1 MEMLEVLQGT
11 MQPYQGEL
19 VSLPREVQQEVLL
32 FSFGIQYFRFLCVM
46 HTACW
51 VLCTLLIPLHLS
63 IEDCLPVGVVD
74 LRGGSKTNTHTH
86 THTQNALTETSILG
100 TSFLEGRV

>member
-1 MEMLEVLQGT
+1 MEMLEVLQGI

-51 VLCTLLIPLHLS
+51 VLCTLPIPSHLS

-74 LRGGSKTNTHTH
+74 LRGGSKQTHRMH
-86 THTQNALTETSILG
+86 LLRHQ
-100 TSFLEGRV
+100 FLEHLFWRGESE

>member
-1 MEMLEVLQGT
+1 VEMLEVLQGI

-51 VLCTLLIPLHLS
+51 VLCTLPIPLHLS

-74 LRGGSKTNTHTH
+74 LRGGSKTNTQKAPTK
-86 THTQNALTETSILG
+86 TSILG
-100 TSFLEGRV
+100 TSFLEGGESE